1 MKAMFSI
8 RKILFT
14 VLLIGLTGGC
24 SAIFGTYEG
33 DEPTRY
39 TELRFEDQNPIKL
52 KVSKVDVISEFTPS
66 FRRPNVEHLFPI
78 SIEKTAKTWARDRLE
93 AVDFSS
99 DKVAQFIIKD
109 ASVTEELETT
119 DKVFERDR
127 MKYRA
132 TLNVVIRISDPQKLS
147 NAETEIQA
155 WRELII
161 PADTDIAEKE
171 KYWNG
176 MVTKLFDE
184 FNLRME
190 RNIHQYLNMY
200 VQDSNYIQEY

>member
-1 MKAMFSI
+1 MFSI

-24 SAIFGTYEG
+24 SAIVGSYEG
-33 DEPTRY
+33 DEPARY
-39 TELRFEDQNPIKL
+39 TELRFEDQKPIKL

>member
-1 MKAMFSI
+1 M
-8 RKILFT
+8 LFR
-14 VLLIGLTGGC
+14 
-24 SAIFGTYEG
+24 SS
-33 DEPTRY
+33 
-39 TELRFEDQNPIKL
+39 ELRYDNEAPIKL
-52 KVSKVDVISEFTPS
+52 KVNKVEVISEFTPS

-109 ASVTEELETT
+109 ASVTEELDPT
-119 DKVFERDR
+119 DKVFEKDR

-132 TLNVVIRISDPQKLS
+132 TLNVLIRISDPEKLS

-161 PADTDIAEKE
+161 PADTDISEKE

-176 MVTKLFDE
+176 MVTKLFEE
-184 FNLRME
+184 FNIRME

-200 VQDSNYIQEY
+200 VENSSHIQEY

>member
-1 MKAMFSI
+1 MFSI

-14 VLLIGLTGGC
+14 VLLIGLTGSC
-24 SAIFGTYEG
+24 SAIFGSYEG

-39 TELRFEDQNPIKL
+39 TELRFEDQKPIKL